1 MTDQAADQIIRA
13 GEVLDAWAGIGPRC
27 FFGREGRFVAYDP
40 ALYDQNL
47 GIRVCD
53 RPWPLSLG
61 DRVWIALGV
70 QGEALAMDLDTYG
83 WTIVLLG
90 DLEHARAQARVWART
105 SAQAETRGL
114 AGAVDPVNRFTGP
127 AGLSPGR

>member
-1 MTDQAADQIIRA
+1 MTDRAASQLIGA

-47 GIRVCD
+47 GVRVCE
-53 RPWPLSLG
+53 RAWPASLG
-61 DRVWIALGV
+61 DRVWVALGV
-70 QGEALAMDLDTYG
+70 AGEALVMDLDAYG

-90 DLEHARAQARVWART
+90 DLEHAAAHARVWVRT
-105 SAQAETRGL
+105 QALEVTRGL

-127 AGLSPGR
+127 GPVRR